1 MPPILRAEMPARR
14 RPTRWLAPIAI
25 VAVAAA
31 GYGIAR
37 GAMSDEDEPD
47 DRPVTTTRA
56 APKPSTTERRSTA
69 AQPARRTYVVRA
81 GDTLSAIA
89 LDTGVSVAR
98 LEELNEDVDVQ
109 ALQPGERLKLRP

>member
-1 MPPILRAEMPARR
+1 MPARR

-37 GAMSDEDEPD
+37 SAGGEDDEQD
-47 DRPVTTTRA
+47 DRPRTTR
-56 APKPSTTERRSTA
+56 STQGTTTERRA
-69 AQPARRTYVVRA
+69 GAPRRGARRTYVVKA

-89 LDTGVSVAR
+89 LETGVSVAR
-98 LEELNEDVDVQ
+98 IEQLNEDVDVK

>member
-1 MPPILRAEMPARR
+1 MPARR

-37 GAMSDEDEPD
+37 SAMEDDDEQD
-47 DRPVTTTRA
+47 DRPATTQSPERSA
-56 APKPSTTERRSTA
+56 TEREA
-69 AQPARRTYVVRA
+69 ATPQRPARRTYVVKV
-81 GDTLSAIA
+81 GDTLSAIS
-89 LDTGVSVAR
+89 LSTGVSVAR
-98 LEELNEDVDVQ
+98 LEQLNEDIDVQ

>member
-1 MPPILRAEMPARR
+1 
-14 RPTRWLAPIAI
+14 LAPIAI

-37 GAMSDEDEPD
+37 GAMGDDDEPD
-47 DRPVTTTRA
+47 DRPATTRTPKA
-56 APKPSTTERRSTA
+56 ATTERET
-69 AQPARRTYVVRA
+69 PAPQRPAKRTYVVKA
-81 GDTLSAIA
+81 GDTLSAIS

-98 LEELNEDVDVQ
+98 LEQLNEDIDVQ